1 MGDEQQ
7 LNKGWAL
14 IVFSLALELVG
25 AVVLAFSSLMQVFN
39 DRQNPELEP
48 YLGMV
53 TAQGLGIVALLAMGA
68 VWVVITLIAAFRK
81 RSWSR
86 ASNLTIQVLVL
97 AGATGVLQ
105 GIMGSKPI
113 GIILLIIAILGI
125 AGTLMTRDRGD
136 QPPSTQVVEE
146 R

>member
-14 IVFSLALELVG
+14 IVFSLLLEFVG
-25 AVVLAFSSLMQVFN
+25 AVVLAASTLTQVFR
-39 DRQNPELEP
+39 DRQNPDLEP
-48 YLGMV
+48 YLGTV
-53 TAQGLGIVALLAMGA
+53 TTQGVGIFVLLAIGA
-68 VWVVITLIAAFRK
+68 AWILFTLVAAFRK
-81 RSWSR
+81 HSWSR

-105 GIMGSKPI
+105 GIMGTKPI
-113 GIILLIIAILGI
+113 GIILLVIAILGI

-136 QPPSTQVVEE
+136 QAPRPETAE
-146 R
+146 RD

>member
-14 IVFSLALELVG
+14 IVFSLALEVVG
-25 AVVLAFSSLMQVFN
+25 AVVLAVSTLTQVFA

-48 YLGMV
+48 YLGTV
-53 TAQGLGIVALLAMGA
+53 TAQGVGIFALLAIGA
-68 VWVVITLIAAFRK
+68 VWILVTLIAAFRK

-105 GIMGSKPI
+105 GIMGTTPI
-113 GIILLIIAILGI
+113 GIILLIIAVLGI

-136 QPPSTQVVEE
+136 QAVDQEAAHE
-146 R
+146 A